1 MVIFTISLPLL
12 FRISTLDPRLTRE
25 ELKAL
30 WKAVDP
36 GNAGVAEVQAI
47 HNLLSGNF
55 GVDKVTQRS
64 AGVIE
69 RVIKKILERC
79 GENAGIKGLQ
89 RYVGFYVVSLQILD
103 SPLVDVVLERFRSW
117 TTTVTN
123 A

>member
-1 MVIFTISLPLL
+1 M
-12 FRISTLDPRLTRE
+12 
-25 ELKAL
+25 
-30 WKAVDP
+30 DP
-36 GNAGVAEVQAI
+36 GNAGVVEVQTI

-89 RYVGFYVVSLQILD
+89 RYAFCKIGAFNWFKMYFILD
-103 SPLVDVVLERFRSW
+103 IAVLF
-117 TTTVTN
+117 
-123 A
+123 

>member
-1 MVIFTISLPLL
+1 V
-12 FRISTLDPRLTRE
+12 
-25 ELKAL
+25 
-30 WKAVDP
+30 V
-36 GNAGVAEVQAI
+36 EVQSI

-89 RYVGFYVVSLQILD
+89 RCDCLTRLLCAITFLYRTSSILYRRTLSIMD
-103 SPLVDVVLERFRSW
+103 NNGDKRLTKEELK
-117 TTTVTN
+117 
-123 A
+123 